1 MGLNFM
7 MAGAQSGQ
15 EKSSGRLSPIDPFG
29 LRNLDFNRRVPEK
42 TEMFSPEETRTYI
55 DGCDYLESVDDFL
68 LAWEIKQR
76 FSHIG
81 LENMTILDAMCGPG
95 RLGRELLNLGAKEI
109 VFHDGDRTMTNHAVT
124 NARQTK
130 KEGQVIVGVT
140 LPVDK
145 LFLPENIFDLVVCHN
160 STHQLSSLKKLNKV
174 MERFLRITKPG
185 GVVMIADYQRS
196 TAPEFLEA
204 LEERLQWTKP
214 EIIPLLIPTFMAAFS
229 KEEWQQVLESI
240 EGISSFLVTDA
251 TFPEDLTPELWE
263 KVEKDPVKGHVID
276 FSSISL
282 RVLAQKE
289 EK

>member
-1 MGLNFM
+1 
-7 MAGAQSGQ
+7 
-15 EKSSGRLSPIDPFG
+15 
-29 LRNLDFNRRVPEK
+29 
-42 TEMFSPEETRTYI
+42 
-55 DGCDYLESVDDFL
+55 
-68 LAWEIKQR
+68 
-76 FSHIG
+76 
-81 LENMTILDAMCGPG
+81 
-95 RLGRELLNLGAKEI
+95 
-109 VFHDGDRTMTNHAVT
+109 
-124 NARQTK
+124 
-130 KEGQVIVGVT
+130 
-140 LPVDK
+140 
-145 LFLPENIFDLVVCHN
+145 
-160 STHQLSSLKKLNKV
+160 
-174 MERFLRITKPG
+174 
-185 GVVMIADYQRS
+185 MIADYQRS